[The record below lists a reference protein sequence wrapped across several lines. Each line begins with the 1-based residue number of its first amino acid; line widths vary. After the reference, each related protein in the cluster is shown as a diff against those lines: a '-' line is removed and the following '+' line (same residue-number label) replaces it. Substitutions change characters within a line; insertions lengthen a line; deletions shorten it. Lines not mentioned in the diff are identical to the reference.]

1 VFDLFRLAVVV
12 VLTDCRHMSDHYR
25 GVQDP
30 DHAFEFGVARVL
42 AGIVVTEGGAT
53 SRRVV
58 VDICW
63 VIALVF

>member
-1 VFDLFRLAVVV
+1 
-12 VLTDCRHMSDHYR
+12 MSDHYR